1 MSDSFS
7 DTFENMFGITHVIRA
22 ADSLFGGAPQ
32 SPPPA
37 PPAPAGSPAPAPAQA
52 AAPSSGLADTLL
64 PPASGSTAT
73 KPGPAQ
79 GGTVNPVDINRDAHN
94 EPPKQQGPKPGL
106 NTTPGPATPDSTKP
120 ASPKPGQPGWE
131 GSAAQKEAEAAKQ
144 LKTKVE
150 ALKALDQ
157 QLDQLGK
164 QIVDDNAE
172 AKKKLKTLQDDIEK
186 ELKYQETSSDSSV
199 VKQAALNKFMTDK
212 ADEAAKVITDAAAT
226 VAQRQGE
233 LTGLGNQYPGDV
245 SGAGGGGYTDP
256 YGAGGGYGASDPYAA
271 GYGGEYSGEAYGDPY
286 YDEGYGAESE
296 FGDAA
301 SQLAGALPQMASAL
315 PGMLSGAGGANPLGD
330 LGSIIG
336 SAVKGAGEDR
346 RDDTD
351 RAEEDRK
358 EKEESEKPPTED
370 EKPAEPKTNEQTTPP
385 EPKEDK
391 ADPDKP
397 DAKPEGQAPP
407 APPAPTLVV
416 RPDGTNATA
425 ASPASAAAARAILGG
440 ASLEDAYKAA
450 GITLPPPATPIKDT
464 LPSLASAQ
472 IGDLAV
478 FKDRY
483 VMLMGDNKVYMDGQ
497 VQAASALAKLTGF
510 VAFRK
515 APEPTTPFVPTAA
528 APAAAE
534 HAVSPAV

>member
-1 MSDSFS
+1 
-7 DTFENMFGITHVIRA
+7 MFGITQVIRA
-22 ADSLFGGAPQ
+22 ADSLFGGASE

-37 PPAPAGSPAPAPAQA
+37 PPEPAGRSAPAPAA
-52 AAPSSGLADTLL
+52 VPSSSLADTLL
-64 PPASGSTAT
+64 PPESGSTAA
-73 KPGPAQ
+73 KPGPPQ

-94 EPPKQQGPKPGL
+94 EQGPKAQGPKPGL
-106 NTTPGPATPDSTKP
+106 NTTPNPAKPDATKP
-120 ASPKPGQPGWE
+120 GASPKPGEPGWE
-131 GSAAQKEAEAAKQ
+131 GSAAQKEADAAGK

-150 ALKALDQ
+150 ALKSLDQ

-172 AKKKLKTLQDDIEK
+172 AKKKLKALQDDIDK
-186 ELKYQETSSDSSV
+186 ELKYQDTSADSSV

-212 ADEAAKVITDAAAT
+212 ADEAAKVITDAAAL
-226 VAQRQGE
+226 VAQRQGQV
-233 LTGLGNQYPGDV
+233 TGLGNQYPGDV
-245 SGAGGGGYTDP
+245 TGAGGGYTDP
-256 YGAGGGYGASDPYAA
+256 SGAGGGYGATDPYAA
-271 GYGGEYSGEAYGDPY
+271 GYGSEYGGEGYGDPY
-286 YDEGYGAESE
+286 YEEGYGQGE

-301 SQLAGALPQMASAL
+301 SQFAGALPQMASAL

-330 LGSIIG
+330 LGSVIG

-346 RDDTD
+346 RDGTD
-351 RAEEDRK
+351 RAEQDRK
-358 EKEESEKPPTED
+358 DKEESEKPPVEGD
-370 EKPAEPKTNEQTTPP
+370 KNAEPKPDVPP
-385 EPKEDK
+385 ATQDPKEEK
-391 ADPDKP
+391 ADPNKP

-407 APPAPTLVV
+407 APPAPTLVT
-416 RPDGTNATA
+416 RPDGTPATA

-440 ASLEDAYKAA
+440 AGLEDAYKAA
-450 GITLPPPATPIKDT
+450 GITLPPPSTPIKDT

-515 APEPTTPFVPTAA
+515 APEPTTPFVPATAG
-528 APAAAE
+528 PVVPE
-534 HAVSPAV
+534 HAVSPAL